1 MKFLNEKE
9 IQIDKV
15 INELDKLVLE
25 TVDTIRNH
33 TNYVIVGGYVSIL
46 FGRSRMSEDIDVLIP
61 KLTKKE
67 FGKLYEEFL
76 SKNFWS
82 INSELLEDNYAL
94 LIDNHAIRMTRK
106 EWVIPNIEIRFIA
119 DEIDKLTFKSRI
131 KVILPVGT
139 LEVSPPEIQIA
150 YKRHVL
156 GSEKDFEDAI
166 HLEEIFKDK
175 IDEHLLKTFEE
186 LLQRE
191 YPKK

>member
-1 MKFLNEKE
+1 
-9 IQIDKV
+9 
-15 INELDKLVLE
+15 
-25 TVDTIRNH
+25 
-33 TNYVIVGGYVSIL
+33 
-46 FGRSRMSEDIDVLIP
+46 MSEDIDVLIP

-106 EWVIPNIEIRFIA
+106 EWVIPNIEIRYIA